1 MTGNDRPC
9 PDDLV
14 ARAGRHTL
22 SDLEQRALD
31 AHLESCGPCRAAS
44 AVAMLFD
51 TIPETQPEDNQLIA
65 RVTARAT
72 RVQSRAGWR
81 GLRAAAVVALVV
93 LTGGAAVA
101 AWLGYRAAERP
112 AGAQPPQIE
121 RAARAPRRLAAKL
134 AVLPASPAAEEAP
147 VLMAEPPKP
156 SAATE
161 RKRPPMAR
169 AEGALSPQGN
179 DSETTPASLFAEA
192 NSVRRA
198 GEVRKAIGL
207 YQALRQRFP
216 DSEEARLSAISQGD
230 LLLTEGEPAKAIA
243 AYAAYLRAVPRGSL
257 TEEALFGKARG
268 LELLGRSREER
279 ETWQELAQR
288 FPRSAYQPAARRRL
302 RELAP

>member
-1 MTGNDRPC
+1 MTGNERPC

-14 ARAGRHTL
+14 ARARRNEL
-22 SDLEQRALD
+22 SDLEQRALA
-31 AHLESCGPCRAAS
+31 AHLEICGPCRAAA
-44 AVAMLFD
+44 AVATLFD
-51 TIPETQPEDNQLIA
+51 AIPETQPGDDRLIA
-65 RVTARAT
+65 RVTARVT
-72 RVQSRAGWR
+72 RARRRAGGH
-81 GLRAAAVVALVV
+81 GLRAAAIVALVV

-101 AWLGYRAAERP
+101 AWLAQRAALRP
-112 AGAQPPQIE
+112 TVVPPPVARAT
-121 RAARAPRRLAAKL
+121 RAALHPATQP
-134 AVLPASPAAEEAP
+134 AVLPASPAAEEATA
-147 VLMAEPPKP
+147 VEPPKP
-156 SAATE
+156 AVSSE
-161 RKRPPMAR
+161 RKRAPAATGVEMVA
-169 AEGALSPQGN
+169 
-179 DSETTPASLFAEA
+179 TPAALFAEA
-192 NSVRRA
+192 NGVRRT

-216 DSEEARLSAISQGD
+216 GSEEARLSAISQGD